1 MAQDGKRLPM
11 SVWIASREIIAA
23 RAAAPAQAK
32 LLDHVK
38 QLGDLEAALNVE
50 FSAPTRQVP
59 AADSALTQLERD
71 LSEAGDEFTHRLTS
85 GAEGAV
91 EVTDLAALS
100 RESARLKAMLAT
112 KTFHLR
118 EKALTPM
125 KAWVDNARNNIEPT
139 LAGAR
144 ELGHNV
150 RDTRPVIMVV
160 DDDEVSVD
168 ILARA
173 IDTER
178 YETIFASDSLAALNQ
193 LRHVRPGVILMD
205 IRLPGLDGVAFTRN
219 LKAAPHLA
227 GIPVIMFSGDARR
240 ETLLKSIEAGAA
252 DFIVKPVTREALNS
266 KLAKLLSR
274 SV

>member
-1 MAQDGKRLPM
+1 M